1 MSTTLLDLSHTIE
14 DGLVTYRGL
23 PAPVVCDYMSHIE
36 SRQHYGEGTEF
47 HIGEIRMVSNTGTY
61 IDTPFHRFADGIDL
75 ADLPLESVAGLDGV
89 VVSASAGGRAV
100 DRDAFRH
107 VDVSGK
113 AVLVETGWDRH
124 WGTDRYFEQHPHLTR
139 GAAEYLVAAGAS
151 LVGIDSLNIDD
162 TDDPQ
167 RPVHTV
173 LLGSGVPVVEH
184 LTGLGAL
191 RDRAFVFH
199 AVPVKV
205 RGMGTFP
212 VRAYAEV
219 G

>member
-1 MSTTLLDLSHTIE
+1 MKTTLLDLSHTIE
-14 DGLVTYRGL
+14 DGLVTYKGL
-23 PAPVVCDYMSHIE
+23 PAPVVCDYMSHVA
-36 SRQHYGEGTEF
+36 SREHYGEGTEF

-61 IDTPFHRFADGIDL
+61 IDTPFHRFPEGIDL
-75 ADLPLESVAGLDGV
+75 ADLPLSSVAALEGILVSVADGRRV
-89 VVSASAGGRAV
+89 VDV
-100 DRDAFRH
+100 DVFRH

-124 WGTDRYFEQHPHLTR
+124 WGTDRYFENHPYLT
-139 GAAEYLVAAGAS
+139 GAAAEYLVASGAS

-162 TDDPQ
+162 TDDPL

-184 LTGLGAL
+184 LRGLRAL
-191 RDRAFVFH
+191 RNRSFVFH

-212 VRAYAEV
+212 VRA
-219 G
+219 